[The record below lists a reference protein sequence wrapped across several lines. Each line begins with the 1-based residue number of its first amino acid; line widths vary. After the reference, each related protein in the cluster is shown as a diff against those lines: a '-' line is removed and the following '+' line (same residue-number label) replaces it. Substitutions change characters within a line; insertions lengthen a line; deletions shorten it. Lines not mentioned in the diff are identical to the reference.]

1 MQAIS
6 LALYLPFD
14 GLVSLYVVSAI
25 FGLAQGGIVPS
36 YAVIIREL
44 FPAREAGLRVSLA
57 ISTTLAGMA
66 LGGWLAGAIYDWT
79 GSYAA
84 ALVNGIGWNVVN
96 MAIVIWLLQQTLGRA
111 ALAAR

>member
-1 MQAIS
+1 M
-6 LALYLPFD
+6 
-14 GLVSLYVVSAI
+14 
-25 FGLAQGGIVPS
+25 PS

-84 ALVNGIGWNVVN
+84 ALVNGIAWNIVN
-96 MAIVIWLLQQTLGRA
+96 IAIAFGCCSRRSG
-111 ALAAR
+111 ALRFCGGERSLFQLKTTPLKVTRSAHAP